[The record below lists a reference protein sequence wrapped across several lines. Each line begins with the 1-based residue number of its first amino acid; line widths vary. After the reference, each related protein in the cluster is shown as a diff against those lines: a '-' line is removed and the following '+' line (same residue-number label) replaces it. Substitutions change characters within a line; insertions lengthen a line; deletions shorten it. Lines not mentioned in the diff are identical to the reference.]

1 MRFVREI
8 LSTDPAAWI
17 ARKAITLQ
25 KREYQNYA
33 VSRTYSPALVLRA
46 TAIDATEKNATEM
59 R

>member
-1 MRFVREI
+1 MRLEREV

-25 KREYQNYA
+25 KHEYRNYA
-33 VSRTYSPALVLRA
+33 ISNAYSPALVLRA
-46 TAIDATEKNATEM
+46 TAIDATEKNATEI